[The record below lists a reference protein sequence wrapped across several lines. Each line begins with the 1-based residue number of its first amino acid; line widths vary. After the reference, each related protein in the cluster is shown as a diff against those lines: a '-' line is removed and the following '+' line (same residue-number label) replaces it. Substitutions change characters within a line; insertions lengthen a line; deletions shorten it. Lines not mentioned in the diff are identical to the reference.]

1 MIKLFLL
8 LALIATSVI
17 ALSQAPANCDKALY
31 YRDMNS
37 IEELASIQSC
47 IKPSITKSEF
57 YKYYFEK
64 LLANRLRSVKGFNG
78 FSDKALS
85 RVVYLCIHSLTKPSF
100 ETSDVLENVKK
111 IDGFFSKEKLDIS
124 KPNYYEGDLYK
135 ALAENYV
142 DSHFIFYEPELINGE
157 LIMVYYNVGGMGAG
171 DAHKLLKITKDEVIM
186 MYPDLMLSDVTR
198 KMEKFFGAGCYDGF
212 FRNGMDIKKAG
223 TGYEI
228 TVPYYTA
235 KDASC
240 CPSKVVK
247 FTTEDLYDIDVN
259 SLMYGDAIDNG
270 KVNWKKYLVKIQVKK
285 N

>member
-1 MIKLFLL
+1 
-8 LALIATSVI
+8 
-17 ALSQAPANCDKALY
+17 
-31 YRDMNS
+31 MNS
-37 IEELASIQSC
+37 IEELGAIQNC
-47 IKPSITKSEF
+47 IRPSITKSEF

-64 LLANRLRSVKGFNG
+64 VLANRLRAAKGFSG
-78 FSDKALS
+78 FADKTLS
-85 RVVYLCIHSLTKPSF
+85 RIVYLCIHGLTSPSF
-100 ETSDVLENVKK
+100 ETSGVLENVKK
-111 IDGFFSKEKLDIS
+111 IDGFFSKEKLDLS
-124 KPNYYEGDLYK
+124 KPDYYEGDLYK

-186 MYPDLMLSDVTR
+186 MYPDLMLSDVTK

-212 FRNGMDIKKAG
+212 FRNGMDIKRAG
-223 TGYEI
+223 SGYEI

-247 FTTEDLYDIDVN
+247 FTTQDLYDIDEN
-259 SLMYGDAIDNG
+259 SLLYGDAVDKG
-270 KVNWKKYLVKIQVKK
+270 SVSWKKYPFNKQAKK
-285 N
+285 KDDDD

>member
-37 IEELASIQSC
+37 IEELGAIQSC

-111 IDGFFSKEKLDIS
+111 IDGFFSKEKLDLS

-142 DSHFIFYEPELINGE
+142 DSHFIFYEPELINAE
-157 LIMVYYNVGGMGAG
+157 LVMVYYNVGGMGAG
-171 DAHKLLKITKDEVIM
+171 DAHKLLKIIKDEVIM

>member
-37 IEELASIQSC
+37 IEELGAIQSC

-111 IDGFFSKEKLDIS
+111 IDGFFSKEKLDLS

-142 DSHFIFYEPELINGE
+142 DSHFIFYEPELINAE
-157 LIMVYYNVGGMGAG
+157 LVMVYYNVGGMGAG